1 MAGQATELER
11 NALNSYKNAA
21 MTRRERLMATLG
33 GRTVDRPPVSFY
45 ELDGLNGMPPDGSD
59 PFYVYSHPSWRPLL
73 ELVREKVDRIAI
85 RGAAFQDLLPDPLA
99 GLARDVTWI
108 DEHGSRITR
117 REIAAG
123 RRTLTM
129 RTRRDPDVDT
139 VWTVE
144 HLLKDVDDLD
154 AFLELPEFPAGEPV
168 NPTTV
173 LKTEAEL
180 GEAGIVMIDIP
191 DPLHLS
197 ASLFELGRYTI
208 IATTE
213 PRRFRRLLDRFFSLL
228 MPKIESVAHALPGR
242 LWRITGPEYAAAP
255 YLRPPLFREYV
266 CRYAGQMVDAIHET
280 GGYARIHCH
289 GNTRAILQDMADTGA
304 DAIDPIEPPPQ
315 GDVELREVRRRFG
328 DRLVLFGNL
337 EIADIETM
345 PTGAFAEK
353 VKRALEEG
361 TSGTGRGFVLMPS
374 SAPYGRVLAPRAVRN
389 YEKIIELVEA
399 F

>member
-1 MAGQATELER
+1 MTELHED
-11 NALNSYKNAA
+11 APNSHKNTS
-21 MTRRERLMATLG
+21 MTRRERLTATLQ
-33 GRTVDRPPVSFY
+33 GRTVDRPAVSFY
-45 ELDGLNGMPPDGSD
+45 ELDGLNRASSDESD

-85 RGAAFQDLLPDPLA
+85 RGAAFEDLLPDPLA
-99 GLARDVTWI
+99 GLARDKSWI
-108 DEHGSRITR
+108 DEHGSRIMR
-117 REIAAG
+117 REIVAG
-123 RRTLTM
+123 KRTLTM

-144 HLLKDVDDLD
+144 HLLKNVEDLD
-154 AFLELPEFPAGEPV
+154 AFLELPEFPSGERI
-168 NPTTV
+168 NPATV

-180 GEAGIVMIDIP
+180 GDTGIVMIDIP

-197 ASLFELGRYTI
+197 ASLFELGCYTI

-213 PRRFRRLLDRFFSLL
+213 PRRFRRLLDRFFALL
-228 MPKIESVAHALPGR
+228 LPKVQSVAAALPER

-255 YLRPPLFREYV
+255 YLRPHLFREYV
-266 CRYAGQMVDAIHET
+266 CRYVREMVDAIHAT

-289 GNTRAILQDMADTGA
+289 GNTKGILQDMADTGA

-315 GDVELREVRRRFG
+315 GDVELHDVRRRYG

-337 EIADIETM
+337 EIADIENM
-345 PTGAFAEK
+345 PTGAFSEK
-353 VKRALEEG
+353 VKRTLEEG
-361 TSGTGRGFVLMPS
+361 TAGTGRGFVLMPS
-374 SAPYGRVLAPRAVRN
+374 SAPYGRILAPRTLRN
-389 YEKIIELVEA
+389 YEKIIELIDA